1 MIAPSK
7 LLRWVVPGLIVVL
20 AVTAAITMFTGN
32 GERTLVAHFPRT
44 VSIYEGSDVR
54 VLGVP
59 VGKVDDVT
67 PNGTDVKVT
76 MHYSDDVQVPADAKA
91 VIVAPSVV
99 GDRYVQLTP
108 AYTEGPVLQDGAVL
122 DTSRTA
128 VPLELD
134 DVYGSLDKL
143 IVALGPNGANK
154 NGALSDLLEQTAKN
168 FGGEGAQVRQTIGD
182 FGKLSKTLDD
192 NKDEL
197 FGSAAQLQSFISTLA
212 QNDTTVRQ
220 FNSSLS
226 QVSAML
232 AGERGDLAASLH
244 NLSTALGDVATF
256 VRTNKDVLHS
266 DIHGLN
272 RVAKVLVK
280 RRNELTET
288 LNDAPLALNN
298 LFYAYNPDTGT
309 LDTSANMGSSLG
321 NAVNNPALTMCTFL
335 NQADKSGAL
344 CNLVDSVLP
353 RGAVFGAGTGSAIG
367 KHTDPSLGGLV
378 RPSAGTTTAGGG
390 R

>member
-1 MIAPSK
+1 MTSMLK
-7 LLRWVVPGLIVVL
+7 WLVPGLILVL
-20 AVTAAITMFTGN
+20 AITAGVTMFTGG

-59 VGKVDDVT
+59 VGKVDTVT

-76 MHYSDDVQVPADAKA
+76 MHYDDDVQVPADAKA

-99 GDRYVQLTP
+99 GDRFVQLTP
-108 AYTEGPVLQDGAVL
+108 AYTAGPVLKDGAVL

-143 IVALGPNGANK
+143 VVALGPTGANK
-154 NGALSDLLEQTAKN
+154 NGALSDLLAQTAKN
-168 FGGEGAQVRQTIGD
+168 FGGEGAQLRQTIGD

-192 NKDEL
+192 NKDAL
-197 FGSAAQLQSFISTLA
+197 FGSAAELQKFVTTLA
-212 QNDTTVRQ
+212 QNDGTVRD
-220 FNSSLS
+220 FNASLS
-226 QVSAML
+226 QVSTML
-232 AGERGDLAASLH
+232 AGERSDLATALH
-244 NLSTALGDVATF
+244 NLATALGDVTTF

-266 DIHGLN
+266 DITGLN

-280 RRNELTET
+280 RRNELNET
-288 LNDAPLALNN
+288 LDNAPLALNN
-298 LFYAYNPDTGT
+298 LFHAYDPNSGT
-309 LDTSANMGSSLG
+309 LDTSANLG
-321 NAVNNPALTMCTFL
+321 ATPGKVLSNPALTLCTL
-335 NQADKSGAL
+335 LDQADKSGGL
-344 CNLVDSVLP
+344 CKLVDSALP
-353 RGAVFGAGTGSAIG
+353 RGGVFGAGTGSSIG
-367 KHTDPSLGGLV
+367 KQSDPTLGGLV
-378 RPSAGTTTAGGG
+378 KGGT

>member
-1 MIAPSK
+1 MTART
-7 LLRWVVPGLIVVL
+7 LLRWLVPGLIVVL
-20 AVTAAITMFTGN
+20 AVTAGVTMLTGG

-59 VGKVDDVT
+59 VGKVDRVT

-76 MHYSDDVQVPADAKA
+76 MHYADDVQVPADAKA

-108 AYTEGPVLQDGAVL
+108 AYTHGPVLEDGAVL

-143 IVALGPNGANK
+143 VVALGPTGANK
-154 NGALSDLLEQTAKN
+154 NGALSDLLETTAKN
-168 FGGEGAQVRQTIGD
+168 FGGQGAQVRQTIGD

-197 FGSAAQLQSFISTLA
+197 FSSAAQLQSFISTLA
-212 QNDTTVRQ
+212 QNDSTVRS
-220 FNSSLS
+220 FNTSLAR
-226 QVSAML
+226 VSDML
-232 AGERGDLAASLH
+232 AGERGDLAASLR
-244 NLSTALGDVATF
+244 NLATALGDVTTF
-256 VRTNKDVLHS
+256 VRTNKDVLRS
-266 DIHGLN
+266 DISGLN

-280 RRNELTET
+280 RRNELNEI
-288 LNDAPLALNN
+288 LDDAPLALNN
-298 LFYAYNPDTGT
+298 LYYAYNPDTGT
-309 LDTSANMGSSLG
+309 LDTSANLASTLG
-321 NAVNNPALTMCTFL
+321 NAVNDPALTLCTFL
-335 NQADKSGAL
+335 NQADKSGGL
-344 CNLVDSVLP
+344 CRLVDSVLP
-353 RGAVFGAGTGSAIG
+353 RGAALGAGTGSAVG
-367 KHTDPSLGGLV
+367 KHADPTLGGLV
-378 RPSAGTTTAGGG
+378 RTPSSTPAAGGT

>member
-1 MIAPSK
+1 MTR
-7 LLRWVVPGLIVVL
+7 LLRWAVPALLLVVL
-20 AVTAAITMFTGN
+20 VAAGVSMLTGG

-59 VGKVDDVT
+59 VGKVDTVT

-76 MHYSDDVQVPADAKA
+76 LHYSDDVQVPEDAKA

-108 AYTEGPVLQDGAVL
+108 AYTSGPVLRDGAVL

-134 DVYGSLDKL
+134 DIYGSLDKL
-143 IVALGPNGANK
+143 VVAIGPDGANK
-154 NGALSDLLEQTAKN
+154 DGALSDLLAQTARN
-168 FGGEGAQVRQTIGD
+168 FGGQGAQTRQTISD

-197 FGSAAQLQSFISTLA
+197 FSSAAQLQSFISTLA
-212 QNDTTVRQ
+212 KNDTTVRD

-226 QVSAML
+226 QVSTML
-232 AGERGDLAASLH
+232 AGERGDLAAALK
-244 NLSTALGDVATF
+244 NLSTALGDVSTF
-256 VRTNKDVLHS
+256 VKTNKDVLHT
-266 DIHGLN
+266 DITGLN
-272 RVAKVLVK
+272 RVAKLLVK
-280 RRNELTET
+280 RRDQLSET

-298 LFYAYNPDTGT
+298 LFYAYNPQAGT
-309 LDTSANMGSSLG
+309 LDTNANLGSTVG
-321 NAVNNPALTMCTFL
+321 NAVNNPALTLCTIL
-335 NQADKSGAL
+335 DQADKSGSL
-344 CNLVDSVLP
+344 CQLVSAGLP
-353 RGAVFGAGTGSAIG
+353 RGSVLGAGTGSAIG
-367 KHTDPSLGGLV
+367 KRTDPSLGGLV
-378 RPSAGTTTAGGG
+378 PSTGGS

>member
-1 MIAPSK
+1 MSK
-7 LLRWVVPGLIVVL
+7 VLRWLVPGLIVIL
-20 AVTAAITMFTGN
+20 AATAGLTMFTGG

-44 VSIYEGSDVR
+44 ISIYEGSDVR

-59 VGKVDDVT
+59 VGKVDSVT

-76 MHYSDDVQVPADAKA
+76 MHYSDDVQVPKDAKA

-108 AYTEGPVLQDGAVL
+108 AYTSGPVLGDGAVL

-143 IVALGPNGANK
+143 VVALGPTGANK
-154 NGALSDLLEQTAKN
+154 NGALSDLLDQTAKN
-168 FGGEGAQVRQTIGD
+168 FGGQGAQVRQTIGD

-212 QNDTTVRQ
+212 KNDTTVRD
-220 FNSSLS
+220 FNASLAK
-226 QVSAML
+226 VSTML

-244 NLSTALGDVATF
+244 DLATALGDVTTF
-256 VRTNKDVLHS
+256 VRTNKSVLHS
-266 DIHGLN
+266 DIGSLN

-280 RRNELTET
+280 RRKELSET
-288 LNDAPLALNN
+288 LDDAPLALNN
-298 LFYAYNPDTGT
+298 LFYAYDPHTGT
-309 LDTSANMGSSLG
+309 LDTSANVPSAIG
-321 NAVNNPALTMCTFL
+321 NAVNNPALTLCTFL
-335 NQADKSGAL
+335 NQADKSGGL
-344 CNLVDSVLP
+344 CKLVDSVLP
-353 RGAVFGAGTGSAIG
+353 RGSVFGAGTGSSVD
-367 KHTDPSLGGLV
+367 KPTDPTLGGLV
-378 RPSAGTTTAGGG
+378 RTPAEGGS

>member
-1 MIAPSK
+1 MSR
-7 LLRWVVPGLIVVL
+7 LLRWVAPGVIAILVL
-20 AVTAAITMFTGN
+20 TAGFTMLTGN

-59 VGKVDDVT
+59 VGKVDRVT

-76 MHYSDDVQVPADAKA
+76 MHYADDVQVPADAKA

-108 AYTEGPVLQDGAVL
+108 AFTSGPVLKDGAVL

-134 DVYGSLDKL
+134 DIYGSLDKL
-143 IVALGPNGANK
+143 VVALGPTGANK
-154 NGALSDLLEQTAKN
+154 NGALSDLLDQTAKN
-168 FGGEGAQVRQTIGD
+168 FGGQGAQVRQTIGD

-192 NKDEL
+192 NKDAL

-212 QNDTTVRQ
+212 QNDSTVRE

-226 QVSAML
+226 QVSTML
-232 AGERGDLAASLH
+232 EGERGDLAASLR
-244 NLSTALGDVATF
+244 NLATALGDVTTF
-256 VRTNKDVLHS
+256 VRTNKDALHGNIS
-266 DIHGLN
+266 SLN

-280 RRNELTET
+280 RRKELTET
-288 LNDAPLALNN
+288 LQNAPLALNN
-298 LFYAYNPDTGT
+298 LFHAYNPSSGT
-309 LDTSANMGSSLG
+309 LDTSANLQSTVG
-321 NAVNNPALTMCTFL
+321 NVVNNPALTLCTFL

-353 RGAVFGAGTGSAIG
+353 RGSVLGAGTGSAVG
-367 KHTDPSLGGLV
+367 KRSDPTLGGLV
-378 RPSAGTTTAGGG
+378 RTPGRGGV

>member
-1 MIAPSK
+1 MMTRT
-7 LLRWVVPGLIVVL
+7 LRWLVPGLIAILV
-20 AVTAAITMFTGN
+20 VTAGITMYTGS

-76 MHYSDDVQVPADAKA
+76 MHYADDVQVPADAKA

-99 GDRYVQLTP
+99 GDRFVQLTP
-108 AYTEGPVLQDGAVL
+108 AYTRGPVLADGAVL

-134 DVYGSLDKL
+134 DIYGSLDKL
-143 IVALGPNGANK
+143 VVALGPTGANK
-154 NGALSDLLEQTAKN
+154 NGALSDLLDQTAKN

-192 NKDEL
+192 NKDAL
-197 FGSAAQLQSFISTLA
+197 FGSAAQLQSFVSTLA
-212 QNDTTVRQ
+212 QNDSTVRG
-220 FNSSLS
+220 FNTSLAR
-226 QVSAML
+226 VSDML
-232 AGERGDLAASLH
+232 EGERGDLAASLR
-244 NLSTALGDVATF
+244 NLATALGDVTTF
-256 VRTNKDVLHS
+256 VRTNKDLLHT
-266 DIHGLN
+266 DIAGLN

-280 RRNELTET
+280 RRNELNEI
-288 LNDAPLALNN
+288 LSDAPLALNN
-298 LFYAYNPDTGT
+298 LFHAYDPKAGT
-309 LDTSANMGSSLG
+309 LDTSANLQSAVG
-321 NAVNNPALTMCTFL
+321 NVVNDPALTMCTFL
-335 NQADKSGAL
+335 DQADKSGSL
-344 CNLVDSVLP
+344 CNLVSSVLP
-353 RGAVFGAGTGSAIG
+353 RGSVFGAGTGSAVG
-367 KHTDPSLGGLV
+367 KHTDPTLGGLV
-378 RPSAGTTTAGGG
+378 RTPAGGA

>member
-1 MIAPSK
+1 MTRA
-7 LLRWVVPGLIVVL
+7 LRWAVPALLLVVL
-20 AVTAAITMFTGN
+20 VAAGISMLTGG

-44 VSIYEGSDVR
+44 VSVYEGSDVR

-59 VGKVDDVT
+59 VGKVDRVT
-67 PNGTDVKVT
+67 PNGTDVEVT
-76 MHYSDDVQVPADAKA
+76 MHYADDVRVPRDAKA

-108 AYTEGPVLQDGAVL
+108 AYTSGPVLRDGAVL

-143 IVALGPNGANK
+143 VVALGPDGANK
-154 NGALSDLLEQTAKN
+154 DGALSDLLAQTARN
-168 FGGEGAQVRQTIGD
+168 FGGQGAQARQTISD

-197 FGSAAQLQSFISTLA
+197 FSSARQLQGFISTLA
-212 QNDTTVRQ
+212 ANDTTVRD

-226 QVSAML
+226 QVSTLL
-232 AGERGDLAASLH
+232 AGERGDLSAALR
-244 NLSTALGDVATF
+244 NLATALGDVRDF
-256 VRTNKDVLHS
+256 VKTNKDVLHS
-266 DIHGLN
+266 DIAGLN
-272 RVAKVLVK
+272 RVAKLLVK
-280 RRNELTET
+280 RRAELEET

-298 LFYAYNPDTGT
+298 LFYAYNPQTGT
-309 LDTSANMGSSLG
+309 LDTSANLGSTLG
-321 NAVNNPALTMCTFL
+321 NAVNNPALTLCTIL
-335 NQADKSGAL
+335 DQADTSGRL
-344 CNLVDSVLP
+344 CGLVDSTLS
-353 RGAVFGAGTGSAIG
+353 RGGVFGAGTGSAVG

-378 RPSAGTTTAGGG
+378 RTGGA